1 MTATSHG
8 PLWDRMDAQPRFR
21 AADLARADVPTDPG
35 VYAWYRRGRAVYVGK
50 ADSLRDRAWKNHM
63 GQSATM
69 GTSAFRRN
77 VAESLGYGSSADIKA
92 KRVTHSR
99 PTSSPTVRAWI
110 IGCSVTWIVC
120 PSTAA
125 AMTLES
131 RMKAEW
137 MPPLTK
143 R

>member
-1 MTATSHG
+1 MTTVSHG
-8 PLWDRMDAQPRFR
+8 PLWGRMDGQPRFR
-21 AADLARADVPTDPG
+21 AADLTRADVPTDPG

-77 VAESLGYGSSADIKA
+77 VAESLGHGSSADIKEQ
-92 KRVTHSR
+92 RVILT
-99 PTSSPTVRAWI
+99 PDELAAVRAWI

-120 PSTAA
+120 PSTTAA
-125 AMTLES
+125 LTLES

>member
-21 AADLARADVPTDPG
+21 AADLTRAEVPEDPG
-35 VYAWYRRGRAVYVGK
+35 VYAWYRLGRAVYVGK
-50 ADSLRDRAWKNHM
+50 ADSLVDRAWANHM
-63 GQSATM
+63 GQSRTM

-77 VAESLGYGSSADIKA
+77 VAEFLGYGSSADIKV
-92 KRVTHSR
+92 KRLRLT
-99 PTSSPTVRAWI
+99 PDELAAVRAWI
-110 IGCSVTWIVC
+110 LSCSVTWILC

-125 AMTLES
+125 ALALES
-131 RMKAEW
+131 QMKAEW

-143 R
+143 Q

>member
-21 AADLARADVPTDPG
+21 AADLSRADVPTEAG
-35 VYAWYRRGRAVYVGK
+35 VYAWYRRGRAVYLGK
-50 ADSLRDRAWKNHM
+50 AESLRDRAWKNHM

-77 VAESLGYGSSADIKA
+77 VAESLGFGSSADIKEQ
-92 KRVTHSR
+92 RVILT
-99 PTSSPTVRAWI
+99 PDELAAVRAWI

-125 AMTLES
+125 AVTLEA

>member
-1 MTATSHG
+1 
-8 PLWDRMDAQPRFR
+8 MDAQPRLR
-21 AADLARADVPTDPG
+21 ALDLASTDVPLDPG
-35 VYAWYRRGRAVYVGK
+35 VYAWYRRGRAAYVGK
-50 ADSLRDRAWKNHM
+50 ADCLRDRAWKNHM

-77 VAESLGYGSSADIKA
+77 VAKALGFGSSADIKA
-92 KRVTHSR
+92 KRVR
-99 PTSSPTVRAWI
+99 LAPDELAAVRAWI
-110 IGCSVTWIVC
+110 LACSVAWVAC
-120 PSTAA
+120 PTKAA
-125 AMTLES
+125 AVSLEA